1 MIKLLIVM
9 IALICA
15 NNTYGS
21 EQAFVSSLEDAIAL
35 SEDTKMPIL
44 LVFGADWCKNCVSL
58 KQDMIKGDLLVVL
71 DGFIICYVNIDDNQE
86 LPKLYKV
93 KNIPDSRI
101 ISGGIETKP
110 LVGYNKTNY
119 KKWLMNRGQ

>member
-9 IALICA
+9 MALVCA

-21 EQAFVSSLEDAIAL
+21 EQAFVSSLEDAVAL

>member
-35 SEDTKMPIL
+35 SEDTKMPII

-58 KQDMIKGDLLVVL
+58 KQDIIKGDLLVVL
-71 DGFIICYVNIDDNQE
+71 DGFITCYVNIDDNQE

-101 ISGGIETKP
+101 ISGGIETKS